1 MLKTVEFHLGLNQ
14 SIKNMS
20 MNKGKGEGGNL
31 YLPQA
36 LKETLLGAAIVD
48 NFDSTRRESV

>member
-48 NFDSTRRESV
+48 SFDSTRRESV